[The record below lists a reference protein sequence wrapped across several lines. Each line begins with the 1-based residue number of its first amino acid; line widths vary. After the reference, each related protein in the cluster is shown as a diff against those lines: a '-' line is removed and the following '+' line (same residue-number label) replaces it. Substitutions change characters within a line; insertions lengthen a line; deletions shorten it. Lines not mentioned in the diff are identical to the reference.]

1 MHGGIELE
9 ASRGATPSLKRRLGL
24 SVEKD

>member
-1 MHGGIELE
+1 MNGGIELE

-24 SVEKD
+24 VME